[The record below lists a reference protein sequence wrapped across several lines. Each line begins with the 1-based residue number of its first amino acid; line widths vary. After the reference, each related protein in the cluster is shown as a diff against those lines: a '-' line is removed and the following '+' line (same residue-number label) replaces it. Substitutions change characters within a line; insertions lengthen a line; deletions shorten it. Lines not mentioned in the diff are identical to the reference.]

1 MTTMTPPE
9 TPITGPIE
17 TIAKGPRQGSYVA
30 LAAAVVGSVLAIVGF
45 YAGIP
50 AALDGSGSGAG
61 LTLVLVFAGLVL
73 DLVGI
78 ILAIVSLVRRAPK
91 LVPWVA
97 IVVALAP
104 LILLVVLAISVRR

>member
-30 LAAAVVGSVLAIVGF
+30 LAAAVAGSVLAIVGF

-50 AALDGSGSGAG
+50 AALSGGGSGAG
-61 LTLVLVFAGLVL
+61 LTLVLMFVGLVL
-73 DLVGI
+73 DVVGV
-78 ILAIVSLVRRAPK
+78 ILAIVMLVRGAPK

-97 IVVALAP
+97 IVAAFAP
-104 LILLVVLAISVRR
+104 VILLAVLAIYVRL